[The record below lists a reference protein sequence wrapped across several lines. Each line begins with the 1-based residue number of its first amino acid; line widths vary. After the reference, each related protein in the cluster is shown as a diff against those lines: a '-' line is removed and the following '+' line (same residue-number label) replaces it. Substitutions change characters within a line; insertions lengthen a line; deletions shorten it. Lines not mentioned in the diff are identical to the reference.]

1 LGIRAVVNSAT
12 RRLSRAPGD
21 GTKPD
26 RQPSPGSEPAE
37 LGGQG
42 AALQAA
48 AAQAA
53 AGQAAAGLVEAVLVE
68 TDDAI
73 RTSEQELGFA
83 TAKFGEHVT
92 APFSAALESARAEL
106 SAAVRIALLL
116 DDNVP
121 ADEAKTRAYVS
132 DIRAHCAAGSR
143 LLDEQSD
150 AFDQLQDLDARAPRL
165 AAEVDAHVA
174 QQTARINRS
183 RQILER
189 LVARY
194 TADAVV
200 AVMTNPDQA
209 AERLEFAAHSL
220 ASARQ
225 ELAEGQRGHA
235 AVLLQA
241 AEAGADQA
249 TDLLDAVE
257 HLEAELTQAAS
268 ALPGALREM
277 AAEIAESAALPADR
291 AQDERA
297 TVVASAQAVA
307 DQVRAQQAAG
317 PIDALAALRDV
328 QRADTALD
336 HALAGSRAEPARRER
351 AMAVLDQAML
361 VARSSVT
368 AAQDIIRTRRGGV
381 GAAARTRLIEAQRH
395 FRRAISRAQT
405 DPEAAVAEAQQAD
418 ALALAARARAEHDV
432 ARFDYGQVVGS
443 WRVEGNG
450 SAGGFGAQVGG
461 AVLGGILIVRQLS
474 DGQCIGPASF
484 GGTRTRD
491 RDLGRYEHRVPA
503 GLSGSR

>member
-1 LGIRAVVNSAT
+1 MNSVI
-12 RRLSRAPGD
+12 RRLSRAAGD
-21 GTKPD
+21 GAGAKPD
-26 RQPSPGSEPAE
+26 QQPSPGPGTAEP
-37 LGGQG
+37 G
-42 AALQAA
+42 AQSAA
-48 AAQAA
+48 AALGAA
-53 AGQAAAGLVEAVLVE
+53 AEGAAVLVEAVLVE
-68 TDDAI
+68 ADDAI

-83 TAKFGEHVT
+83 TAKFGEHAT

-106 SAAVRIALLL
+106 SAAVTVALLL
-116 DDNVP
+116 DDDVP
-121 ADEAKTRAYVS
+121 ANEARTRAYVS
-132 DIRAHCAAGSR
+132 DIRAHCAAANR
-143 LLDEQSD
+143 LLDVQSD
-150 AFDQLQDLDARAPRL
+150 AFDRLQDLDARAPRL

-174 QQTARINRS
+174 QQTARITRS
-183 RQILER
+183 GQILER

-200 AVMTNPDQA
+200 AIMTNPDQA
-209 AERLEFAAHSL
+209 AERLGFAAHSL

-225 ELAEGQRGHA
+225 ELADGQRGHA

-277 AAEIAESAALPADR
+277 AAEIAEAAALPVDR

-297 TVVASAQAVA
+297 TVVARAQAVA
-307 DQVRAQQAAG
+307 DEVRARQAAG

-336 HALAGSRAEPARRER
+336 HALAGTRAAPARRER

-368 AAQDIIRTRRGGV
+368 AAQDVIRTRRGGV
-381 GAAARTRLIEAQRH
+381 GAAARTRLTEAQRH
-395 FRRAISRAQT
+395 FRRAISCAQT
-405 DPEAAVAEAQQAD
+405 DPEAALAEAQQAD
-418 ALALAARARAEHDV
+418 ALALAATARAEQDV
-432 ARFDYGQVVGS
+432 ARFDYRQVVGS
-443 WRVEGNG
+443 WPVGGNG
-450 SAGGFGAQVGG
+450 SADGFGTQVGG

-474 DGQCIGPASF
+474 DGQCIGPGSF

-491 RDLGRYEHRVPA
+491 RDLGRYQHRVPA